1 MSLCYSVAEGY
12 GIYLNKL
19 EQYLNGKN
27 IINEYKK
34 ELPEAL
40 VDEFA
45 KSISK
50 SKTIQ
55 DLNDVL
61 ESYLRNAKTRDA
73 YYFFLGIYQLICDR
87 SGNLLEYLETDYN
100 DVVIFL
106 PRYYPWELTEN
117 YPKTKEEVIKLFAEN
132 LSYVYDVDE
141 KIIKSVIDENVFE
154 VTCS

>member
-1 MSLCYSVAEGY
+1 MCYSVAEGY

-19 EQYLNGKN
+19 EQYLDGKN

-61 ESYLRNAKTRDA
+61 ESYLRNAKIRDM
-73 YYFFLGIYQLICDR
+73 YYFFSDVYQLICDK

-117 YPKTKEEVIKLFAEN
+117 YPKTTEEVIKLFAEN

>member
-1 MSLCYSVAEGY
+1 MSMCYSVAEGY
-12 GIYLNKL
+12 GVYLNKL

-34 ELPEAL
+34 ELPETL

-45 KSISK
+45 NSISK

-55 DLNDVL
+55 ELNDTL
-61 ESYLRNAKTRDA
+61 ENYLCNAGRREA
-73 YYFFLGIYQLICDR
+73 YYFFPGIYQLICDK
-87 SGNLLEYLETDYN
+87 SGSLLEYFETDYN

-106 PRYYPWELTEN
+106 PRYYPWELTED
-117 YPKTKEEVIKLFAEN
+117 YPKTREEVIKLFAKN
-132 LSYVYDVDE
+132 LSFVYDVDE
-141 KIIKSVIDENVFE
+141 EIIKSVIDENVFE

>member
-1 MSLCYSVAEGY
+1 M
-12 GIYLNKL
+12 
-19 EQYLNGKN
+19 EQYLDGKN

-132 LSYVYDVDE
+132 LSYVYDVNE
-141 KIIKSVIDENVFE
+141 EIIKSVIDENVFE

>member
-12 GIYLNKL
+12 GVYLNKL
-19 EQYLNGKN
+19 EQYLDGKN
-27 IINEYKK
+27 IVNEYKK
-34 ELPEAL
+34 ELPKAL

-73 YYFFLGIYQLICDR
+73 YYFFPGIYQLICDK
-87 SGNLLEYLETDYN
+87 SGNLLEYLETDDN
-100 DVVIFL
+100 GVVIFL
-106 PRYYPWELTEN
+106 PRYYPWELTED
-117 YPKTKEEVIKLFAEN
+117 YPKTKEEVVKLFAEN
-132 LSYVYDVDE
+132 LSLVYDVDE
-141 KIIKSVIDENVFE
+141 EIIKSVIDENVFE

>member
-1 MSLCYSVAEGY
+1 MSMCYSVAEWY
-12 GIYLNKL
+12 GVYLNKL
-19 EQYLNGKN
+19 EQYLDGKN

-132 LSYVYDVDE
+132 LSYVYDVNE
-141 KIIKSVIDENVFE
+141 EIIKSVIDENVFE

>member
-1 MSLCYSVAEGY
+1 MSMCYSVAEGY

-19 EQYLNGKN
+19 EQYLDGKN

-45 KSISK
+45 KNVSK

-73 YYFFLGIYQLICDR
+73 YYFFPDIYQLICDK

-132 LSYVYDVDE
+132 LSYVYDVNE
-141 KIIKSVIDENVFE
+141 EIIKSVIDENVFE